1 MEQLVI
7 IQNARKK
14 LMENNVSSLIH
25 KHGHF
30 HLQLNNVL
38 VATKVAYHTQNM
50 NAWKPNGSLLKEH
63 KYVHLYP
70 NFSNTSL

>member
-1 MEQLVI
+1 MGQLVI
-7 IQNARKK
+7 IQNARNF

-38 VATKVAYHTQNM
+38 VAIKVAYHTQNM
-50 NAWKPNGSLLKEH
+50 NA
-63 KYVHLYP
+63 
-70 NFSNTSL
+70 